1 MAVLSTGR
9 SPGRDIFM
17 QFLKCKVAIP
27 IKSPK
32 NSLHFDP
39 EYNVYQVSFV
49 PLAIW
54 N

>member
-1 MAVLSTGR
+1 
-9 SPGRDIFM
+9 M
-17 QFLKCKVAIP
+17 QFLKRKVAIA
-27 IKSPK
+27 IQSPK
-32 NSLHFDP
+32 NSLRFDP